1 MSSFICNIQV
11 PRPHLLLYRKQ
22 HVAKIHSRGLRFTSN
37 TVLRWNHFS
46 INCRFLLPP
55 PKSAINGYGISVP
68 SSPEEREDGHGHG
81 EAEIDVRDKLRGL
94 IGHVRSILPGGS
106 WWSLSDE
113 AEVRVSVEPVTVTR
127 ALGRMWD
134 LVARD
139 RWIIFTAFSVLVFAA
154 VSLFLSISPSL
165 F

>member
-11 PRPHLLLYRKQ
+11 HRPHLLLNRKQ
-22 HVAKIHSRGLRFTSN
+22 NAAKIRSQGISFTNSKILRRNHF
-37 TVLRWNHFS
+37 HFS

-68 SSPEEREDGHGHG
+68 SSPEEREDGHV
-81 EAEIDVRDKLRGL
+81 EAEIEILDKLRELVGRL
-94 IGHVRSILPGGS
+94 RSILPGGS

-113 AEVRVSVEPVTVTR
+113 VEGKISVEPVTVTR

-139 RWIIFTAFSVLVFAA
+139 RWIIFAAFSVLVLAA
-154 VSLFLSISPSL
+154 VFLHLSLF
-165 F
+165 